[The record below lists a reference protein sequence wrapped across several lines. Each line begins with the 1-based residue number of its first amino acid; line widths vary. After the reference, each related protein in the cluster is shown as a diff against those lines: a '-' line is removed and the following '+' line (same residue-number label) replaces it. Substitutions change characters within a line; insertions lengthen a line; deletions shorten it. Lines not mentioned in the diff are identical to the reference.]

1 MIQQTQDEELKLNTD
16 PNLLFWKK
24 RYVHDNVHQFLEF
37 PEYYWQFID
46 TPQFQRLRDIRQLG
60 SAYLVFPGAV
70 HTRFSHALGI
80 GHLTDQIITSVF
92 DESKIRLKHNMNS
105 TASNSQNDQSQ
116 ESLEQDKRNVILAGL
131 MSQLGQGM
139 YSNFFQNHIIPFLKE
154 QHGLIWDIK
163 AQNQKIFEYLIDDN
177 HIDIHQDDFD
187 TVSKILL
194 HDGIQ
199 NNKCLSQDKAWMY
212 QIVNNNHTFLDATN
226 LDQLK
231 RDSISLNLKCDNFD
245 SERIIKH
252 ARLMDNG
259 QLSFDIK
266 LKHDLRKVY
275 ECKYQLSKDVYTH
288 RVCTS
293 LDYMHRDVLIS
304 ANQVFKFHEMIQE
317 PEQFMKLTD
326 PLFNYIEI
334 HGNLQLREAQEIM
347 RRIRQRDLYRLVG
360 QILVDDQRMI
370 KEFNAQNLVNF
381 QEVGLFDQEIFQE
394 DIIIDVQTL
403 KLGDGIT
410 DPLKLI
416 NFHQQQDLIGDDI
429 HDGRSRICYPSIF
442 QEHYIR
448 VFVKDEEK
456 FDAVKHAFHRLCQ
469 QFRDKIGAQLTPD
482 RQRQYSSQKRYSSN
496 QASRANSQR
505 VSSASNMD
513 SGTSP
518 KGRDFIGKY
527 SQDVSAWVEQ
537 LEDLCTPQKKRIRY
551 D

>member
-194 HDGIQ
+194 QDGIQ
-199 NNKCLSQDKAWMY
+199 NNKCFSQDKAWMY
-212 QIVNNNHTFLDATN
+212 SIVSNNHTFLDATN

-252 ARLMDNG
+252 ARLVDNG
-259 QLSFDIK
+259 QLSFDTK

-304 ANQVFKFHEMIQE
+304 ANQVFKFHEMIQV

-334 HGNLQLREAQEIM
+334 HKNPLLREAQEIM

-360 QILVDDQRMI
+360 QILVDDERMI

-381 QEVGLFDQEIFQE
+381 QKVGLFDQEIFQE
-394 DIIIDVQTL
+394 DIVIDVQTL